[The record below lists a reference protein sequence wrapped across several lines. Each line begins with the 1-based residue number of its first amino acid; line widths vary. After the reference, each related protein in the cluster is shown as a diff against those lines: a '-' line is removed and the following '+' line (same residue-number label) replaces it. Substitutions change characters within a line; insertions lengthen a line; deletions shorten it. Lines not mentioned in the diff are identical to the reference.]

1 MIFTLC
7 YFLSDIF
14 SLSQCHVFAVISLPF
29 GIFPHPLSVISSFP
43 SYYRLSAHTRSDEAR
58 VRIHVEDANDNA
70 PAFVG
75 EDQFLAHVKEEQD
88 EGLLVTQLYAQ
99 VKAEKTEEQHEGL
112 PVTQQYMLR

>member
-14 SLSQCHVFAVISLPF
+14 SLSQCHVFAVISFPF
-29 GIFPHPLSVISSFP
+29 GIFQPPLFRHILLSVISSFP

-75 EDQFLAHVKEEQD
+75 EDQFLAHVKEVQD

-99 VKAEKTEEQHEGL
+99 VKAEKTSA
-112 PVTQQYMLR
+112 T